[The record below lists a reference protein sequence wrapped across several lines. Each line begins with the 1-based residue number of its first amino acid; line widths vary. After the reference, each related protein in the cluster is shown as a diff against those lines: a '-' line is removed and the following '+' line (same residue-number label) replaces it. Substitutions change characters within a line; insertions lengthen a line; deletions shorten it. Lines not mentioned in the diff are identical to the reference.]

1 MNCPFCEADNPT
13 GKNCVAC
20 GHPLGDTAILRR
32 GSLIAARYEITGMLG
47 RGGMGIVYKA
57 FDHTLEDPVALKV
70 LRPDVAGDPDL
81 VRRFRQ
87 EIRLARRV
95 RHRNVC
101 AIHEYAEDGAL
112 RCLAMELV
120 EGMNLKQIIDQRGR
134 FGTEEAFALSI
145 QIADGLEA
153 IHQAGII
160 HRDLKTANLMRDP
173 QGLLRLM
180 DFGIAK
186 EWGLDVTATAKVLG
200 TPEYVSPEQAR
211 GERVDFRCDVYA
223 LGIVIFEIFTGQVPF
238 RGDTALGTI
247 MKHIHE
253 EPPLD
258 TVLGV
263 PEAIVPLLRRALA
276 KDPSLRHQRA
286 AELGEELRQTGASAI
301 GSAFH
306 AQTTPLPSHTPL
318 PLGQDTTYG
327 LAPPSLAGDLKMMKL
342 SVILRW
348 VSSGEKTGTLLLD
361 KQSVQKRI
369 VFSEGTI
376 SSSWSNDPSEALGQ
390 FLVRDGLISEEQLFK
405 ALLKQE
411 QQGQLLG
418 TILVSEKVLS
428 EEQLLGAM
436 GLKAE
441 ESIYELFLWE
451 EGRFEFLEDESAHKA
466 PIKLSLAVPDVIAE
480 GARRRDDWARIRKA
494 IPSGGVT
501 FRTLDADVEAC
512 DAREEALLTLAGQG
526 KTVSEISLELHTTE
540 FDVAAGLHALCAQ
553 GALAVDGVGDAAPT
567 AETLRAIR
575 DLLAIA
581 ERRMQDQQLDE
592 ALESFEAVLSLDRLN
607 QPAKKGLVAVF
618 EGRER
623 ARAKR
628 KVPRTKV
635 PVMRVALESLT
646 LASVDPQEAFIL
658 SRINGEWD
666 VQSILKVCPI
676 GEDDAILAFAR
687 LLSRRIIEL
696 K

>member
-1 MNCPFCEADNPT
+1 MNCPFCETDNPT
-13 GKNCVAC
+13 GDNCVAC
-20 GHPLGDTAILRR
+20 GHPLGDTAIIRR

-47 RGGMGIVYKA
+47 RGGMGVVYKA
-57 FDHTLEDPVALKV
+57 FDHTLEDPVAVKA
-70 LRPDVAGDPDL
+70 LRPDVAGDSDL

-120 EGMNLKQIIDQRGR
+120 EGMNLKQIINQRGR

-145 QIADGLEA
+145 QAADGLEA
-153 IHQAGII
+153 IHEAGII

-186 EWGLDVTATAKVLG
+186 EWRKDVTATAQVLG

-211 GERVDFRCDVYA
+211 GDRVDFRSDIYA
-223 LGIVIFEIFTGQVPF
+223 LGIVMFEIFTGQVPF
-238 RGDTALGTI
+238 RGETALGTI
-247 MKHIHE
+247 MMHVHDS
-253 EPPLD
+253 PPLD
-258 TVLGV
+258 TVLGF
-263 PEAIVPLLRRALA
+263 PESMLPVLRRALA
-276 KDPSLRHQRA
+276 KDPALRHQRA
-286 AELGEELRQTGASAI
+286 AELGEELRQIGAATM

-306 AQTTPLPSHTPL
+306 TQTTPLPSVTPL
-318 PLGQDTTYG
+318 PFSQDTTYG
-327 LAPPSLAGDLKMMKL
+327 MAPPSLAGDLKMMKL

-348 VSSGEKTGTLLLD
+348 ISSGEKTGVLHLD
-361 KQSVQKRI
+361 GQSVQKRI

-376 SSSWSNDPSEALGQ
+376 SSSWSNDPTEFLGQ
-390 FLVRDGLISEEQLFK
+390 FLVRGGLVTEEQLFK

-411 QQGQLLG
+411 QQGRLLG
-418 TILVSEKVLS
+418 TILVSEGALN
-428 EEQLLGAM
+428 EEQFLDAM
-436 GLKAE
+436 RLKAQ
-441 ESIYELFLWE
+441 ESIYDLFLWE
-451 EGRFEFLEDESAHKA
+451 EGRFEFMEDESAHKA
-466 PIKLSLAVPDVIAE
+466 PIKLSLAVPDVVAE
-480 GARRRDDWARIRKA
+480 GTRRRDDWARIRKA
-494 IPSGGVT
+494 IPSGLVT
-501 FRTLDADVEAC
+501 FRTLNPDAEGL
-512 DAREEALLTLAGQG
+512 DAREQALLTLAGQG
-526 KTVSEISLELHTTE
+526 KTVTEISLELHTTE

-553 GALAVDGVGDAAPT
+553 GVLEVDEVGDAAPT

-581 ERRMQDQQLDE
+581 ERRMQDQQFEE
-592 ALESFEAVLSLDRLN
+592 ALESFEAVLNLDRLN

-628 KVPRTKV
+628 TVPRTKV
-635 PVMRVALESLT
+635 PVLRVSLESLT
-646 LASVDPQEAFIL
+646 LANVDPQEAFIL

-676 GEDDAILAFAR
+676 AEDDAILAFAR

-696 K
+696 E